1 MPPSWPNAT
10 GPEAGGWLSV
20 AKRTGRPP
28 SLTREE
34 VARAALAEGLQNMSM
49 PTVARRLGVS
59 HSTLYRYVHDRDD
72 LVLAALD
79 LAAREYS
86 WPAADLAWRPLLL
99 AFADSL
105 WIFLAQ
111 RPGIAEV
118 IQSAPG
124 VPPAVME
131 FMTAYRDR
139 LREEGL
145 TEHDAVVALDFIV
158 DLTVATE
165 IAMRG
170 LNRLFTTSRGQRSLR
185 ELYEQSWSALTND
198 SSLTPE
204 AVLQGRGWLEDKLAI
219 LLDGL
224 SSRLQSSSAA
234 LPQREV
240 SSAAADVR
248 VDRETV
254 AAAGRQ
260 IARRL
265 GAHGVTVQALAEELG
280 TTSSA
285 VRREVGD
292 RDTIMVAMLDAVASE
307 IDLPS
312 AVDDPRTDLVE
323 VIMATYRVLC
333 EDAWAVT
340 ALSVDGLAS
349 PLILPVIERVYAALI
364 ALGVP
369 DVAAVTG
376 LLWEHV
382 FGAVH
387 SGAWDVEAFS
397 ARVMRSADPAEFP
410 AVAAVADSTGRVDF
424 RWGLEALIDGVVT
437 RPR

>member
-1 MPPSWPNAT
+1 M
-10 GPEAGGWLSV
+10 

-34 VARAALAEGLQNMSM
+34 VARAALAEGLQNLSM

-79 LAAREYS
+79 LAAREYA
-86 WPAADLAWRPLLL
+86 WPAADLAWRPLLM

-105 WIFLAQ
+105 WVFLEQ

-118 IQSAPG
+118 IQGAPG
-124 VPPAVME
+124 MPPVVME
-131 FMTAYRDR
+131 FMAGYRDR

-145 TEHDAVVALDFIV
+145 TEHDAVVALDFIG
-158 DLTVATE
+158 DLTIATE

-170 LNRLFTTSRGQRSLR
+170 LNRLYTTQRGQRSLR
-185 ELYEQSWSALTND
+185 ELYEESWATLTND
-198 SSLTPE
+198 PSLTPE
-204 AVLQGRGWLEDKLAI
+204 TALHGRGWLDDKLAI

-224 SSRLQSSSAA
+224 SSRLHGSTTA
-234 LPQREV
+234 LPPRVV
-240 SSAAADVR
+240 SPAATDVR

-254 AAAGRQ
+254 AACGRQ
-260 IARRL
+260 IARRH

-285 VRREVGD
+285 IRREVGD
-292 RDTIMVAMLDAVASE
+292 RDTIMVAMLDTVASE
-307 IDLPS
+307 IDLPTP
-312 AVDDPRTDLVE
+312 ADDPRTDLVE
-323 VIMATYRVLC
+323 VVMATYRVLC
-333 EDAWAVT
+333 ADAWAVT

-397 ARVMRSADPAEFP
+397 ARVVRSADPAEFP
-410 AVAAVADSTGRVDF
+410 AVAASAGRVDF
-424 RWGLEALIDGVVT
+424 RWGLEALVDGVITATAT
-437 RPR
+437 RQG